1 MLLLLLLGV
10 HMLLLLL
17 FLGAYLLLLLGVYLI
32 AICKLISTGIPT
44 TYGLVKLIVVD
55 NVRK

>member
-1 MLLLLLLGV
+1 
-10 HMLLLLL
+10 MLLLLL

-55 NVRK
+55 YVRKYNSKGNNQ